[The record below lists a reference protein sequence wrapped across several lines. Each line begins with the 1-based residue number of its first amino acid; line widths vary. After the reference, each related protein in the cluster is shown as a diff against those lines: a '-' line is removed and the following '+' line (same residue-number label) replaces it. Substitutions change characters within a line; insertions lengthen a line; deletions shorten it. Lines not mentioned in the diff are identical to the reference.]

1 MLFPQLSNFPL
12 DLLIFFLPKHANV
25 LFLLL
30 DSNKSMSDVL
40 EEFQEGGRLSNY
52 NTDGVST
59 IESVLI
65 KKLQFVAVN
74 DKTELEIP
82 KFGYFSSWFFL
93 KPKLYISNTR
103 VA

>member
-1 MLFPQLSNFPL
+1 
-12 DLLIFFLPKHANV
+12 
-25 LFLLL
+25 
-30 DSNKSMSDVL
+30 MSDVL

-74 DKTELEIP
+74 DKTELDIP
-82 KFGYFSSWFFL
+82 KFGYFSSWFFSNRNYTFQIQGL
-93 KPKLYISNTR
+93 GKSYYRNSSLLLIYPSQTLAKLLPT
-103 VA
+103 